1 MLVGCSDLTGTCG
14 HLCIG
19 HSKMAE
25 KSGRN
30 CMGTPFQGDRFRK
43 SELPREK
50 VCRRFFWEPWFAG
63 MGFRGMQRCFLPRH
77 SLSWP
82 DLQSKSIFGQTSKE
96 IFQLCFVRFSDHH
109 VLQKHDC
116 FFGKFFSRSGVVLR
130 CGIIGARKTAFST
143 PGILPTLIAVFN
155 VSFVNADA
163 LYVLSGSSSGP
174 DILSVGTIDVTAVFT
189 RKSDQK
195 LSFNTPEICP

>member
-1 MLVGCSDLTGTCG
+1 
-14 HLCIG
+14 
-19 HSKMAE
+19 
-25 KSGRN
+25 
-30 CMGTPFQGDRFRK
+30 
-43 SELPREK
+43 
-50 VCRRFFWEPWFAG
+50 
-63 MGFRGMQRCFLPRH
+63 
-77 SLSWP
+77 
-82 DLQSKSIFGQTSKE
+82 
-96 IFQLCFVRFSDHH
+96 VRFSDHH

-116 FFGKFFSRSGVVLR
+116 FFGKFFSRSGVGLL

-174 DILSVGTIDVTAVFT
+174 DFLSVGTIDVTAVFT